1 MDNAVG
7 VSSSSNSSL
16 SSLHSSYLLNVIWT
30 EKKSSQ
36 KVFIGVEVIFLID
49 IIIILLW
56 RTSDKDGINKELKES
71 FNSASSTMSK

>member
-7 VSSSSNSSL
+7 VSLSNSSL